1 MRGCAPASNSSTYRS
16 IAYVA
21 VSLWFITSGG
31 PRFIVGPFFAL
42 ITSVVLL
49 AASSIARTATKQASK
64 IYRVKELSPTGDKV
78 LLDGTEERG
87 GGPVDRQARCQT
99 PTNEDGDGRHEEL
112 HHLHLLCHGIFRGR
126 GGLGL

>member
-21 VSLWFITSGG
+21 VSLWFITSVG

-42 ITSVVLL
+42 ITGVVLL
-49 AASSIARTATKQASK
+49 AGRSPIYRGTVACVSRTATKQASK

-99 PTNEDGDGRHEEL
+99 
-112 HHLHLLCHGIFRGR
+112 
-126 GGLGL
+126 